1 MSSTP
6 MLSSTTQRL
15 VFLATLAAAAVWS
28 ATNALAQDADCYDAE
43 VSARIVSQTPTVMGH
58 CDDCIIISWPWI
70 VDLDV
75 RRIYSGDLRRGRLT
89 VLAVLHNDFRRDLGA
104 RRWKLRR
111 NNQGGFNLLRNAEEV
126 TARCANDAAP
136 ATAYITPPDGQTLE
150 DLRRE
155 GRAHYG
161 RDN

>member
-1 MSSTP
+1 
-6 MLSSTTQRL
+6 MLTKTAQRL
-15 VFLATLAAAAVWS
+15 VFLSALAAISAWS
-28 ATNALAQDADCYDAE
+28 ATSAIAQDADCYDAE

-70 VDLDV
+70 IDLDV
-75 RRIYSGDLRRGRLT
+75 RRIHSGDVQRGRLT
-89 VLAVLHNDFRRDLGA
+89 VLTVQHTDFRRDFGA
-104 RRWKLRR
+104 HRWKLRR
-111 NNQGGFNLLRNAEEV
+111 NDQGGFNLLRNGENI

-136 ATAYITPPDGQTLE
+136 ALAYITPSDGQTLE

-155 GRAHYG
+155 GRAHYD

>member
-1 MSSTP
+1 
-6 MLSSTTQRL
+6 MLSRTAQRL
-15 VFLATLAAAAVWS
+15 AFLSALAAASVWS
-28 ATNALAQDADCYDAE
+28 ATSAIAQDADCYDAE

-75 RRIYSGDLRRGRLT
+75 RRIHSGDLHRGRLT
-89 VLAVLHNDFRRDLGA
+89 VLAVLHTDFRRDLGA

-111 NNQGGFNLLRNAEEV
+111 NDQGGFNLLRNGESI

-136 ATAYITPPDGQTLE
+136 ALAYITPPEGQTLE

-155 GRAHYG
+155 GRAHYD